1 MRIGIR
7 LTKEGDTMIQGVSNS
22 SYTTPTTTAAA
33 ANAATSGTVESK
45 TDDTAAVYEK
55 STDTA
60 GTTTA
65 KKNDNSAIVAKL
77 KADADAN
84 VASLK
89 SLVEKLFT
97 KQGQTFAWANASNE
111 DIMNDSSFWNAI
123 RNGDFEVDAETAAQA
138 QADIA
143 EDGYWGVNQTSDRM
157 VDFAKA
163 LTGGDSSKI
172 ETMRDAIKKG
182 FEEAKKLWGGELPEI
197 SQKTYDATM
206 EKLDKWAEEGNKQ

>member
-1 MRIGIR
+1 
-7 LTKEGDTMIQGVSNS
+7 MIQGVSNS
-22 SYTTPTTTAAA
+22 SYTP
-33 ANAATSGTVESK
+33 AATSATTTSSAVESASTVK

-55 STDTA
+55 STS
-60 GTTTA
+60 TTTN
-65 KKNDNSAIVAKL
+65 KTNQKDNSAIVAKL
-77 KADADAN
+77 KADADAR
-84 VASLK
+84 VSSLK

-97 KQGQTFAWANASNE
+97 KQGETFAWANASNE

-123 RNGDFEVDAETAAQA
+123 RTGNFEVDDETVAQA

-172 ETMRDAIKKG
+172 EEMRDAIKKG

-206 EKLDKWAEEGNKQ
+206 EKLDKWAEEKNQ

>member
-1 MRIGIR
+1 
-7 LTKEGDTMIQGVSNS
+7 MIQGVSNTT
-22 SYTTPTTTAAA
+22 YTTTTAEKTAVTAA
-33 ANAATSGTVESK
+33 GTAAQ

-55 STDTA
+55 ST
-60 GTTTA
+60 TTSKT
-65 KKNDNSAIVAKL
+65 NSTSSDRSAIVAQL
-77 KADADAN
+77 KADQEARLN
-84 VASLK
+84 SLK
-89 SLVEKLFT
+89 SLVEKVIT

-111 DIMNDSSFWNAI
+111 DLLNDSSFWNAI
-123 RNGDFEVDAETAAQA
+123 RTGNFTVDAETAAQA

-143 EDGYWGVNQTSDRM
+143 DDGYWGVAQTSDRL

-172 ETMRDAIKKG
+172 ESMRDAIKQG

-206 EKLDKWAEEGNKQ
+206 EKLDAWANE

>member
-1 MRIGIR
+1 
-7 LTKEGDTMIQGVSNS
+7 MIQGVSNTT
-22 SYTTPTTTAAA
+22 YTTTTAEKTAVTAA
-33 ANAATSGTVESK
+33 GTATQ

-55 STDTA
+55 ST
-60 GTTTA
+60 TTSKT
-65 KKNDNSAIVAKL
+65 NSTSSDRSAIVAQL
-77 KADADAN
+77 KADQEARLN
-84 VASLK
+84 SLK
-89 SLVEKLFT
+89 SLVEKVIT

-111 DIMNDSSFWNAI
+111 DLLNDSSFWNAI
-123 RNGDFEVDAETAAQA
+123 RTGNFTVDAETAAQA

-143 EDGYWGVNQTSDRM
+143 DDGYWGVAQTSDRL

-172 ETMRDAIKKG
+172 ESMRDAIKQG

-206 EKLDKWAEEGNKQ
+206 EKLDAWANE

>member
-1 MRIGIR
+1 
-7 LTKEGDTMIQGVSNS
+7 MIQGVSNS
-22 SYTTPTTTAAA
+22 SYTP
-33 ANAATSGTVESK
+33 AATSATTTSSAVESASTVK

-55 STDTA
+55 STS
-60 GTTTA
+60 TTTN
-65 KKNDNSAIVAKL
+65 KTNQKDNSAIVAKL
-77 KADADAN
+77 KADADAR
-84 VASLK
+84 VSSLK

-97 KQGQTFAWANASNE
+97 KQGETFAWANASNE

-123 RNGDFEVDAETAAQA
+123 RTGNFEVDDETVAQA

-172 ETMRDAIKKG
+172 EEMRDAIKKG

-206 EKLDKWAEEGNKQ
+206 EKLDKWAEESNSSGTDK